1 MHHCGVLSYRDVSDL
16 EMSDSL
22 EEPDSDSVR
31 ADANEAE
38 SGDKQ
43 LEDAASD
50 SELLVF
56 CYHSLPQNN
65 SLLN

>member
-1 MHHCGVLSYRDVSDL
+1 
-16 EMSDSL
+16 MSDGL
-22 EEPDSDSVR
+22 AEEPDSDSVR

-43 LEDAASD
+43 LDDVFSD

-56 CYHSLPQNN
+56 CYHSLSPKTI
-65 SLLN
+65 LLN